1 MIKVIAKS
9 IIKDGELEKVI
20 NLYDELVQKTR
31 QEDGCISYELFQ
43 DINNENI
50 VTIVEQ
56 WESEEHLEAHK
67 KTEHFTRIVPQ
78 ISDKRLNSEIN
89 ILHKIK

>member
-9 IIKDGELEKVI
+9 LIKDSELEKVN
-20 NLYDELVQKTR
+20 NLYSELVQMTR

-43 DINNENI
+43 DINNKNLLI
-50 VTIVEQ
+50 IVEE
-56 WESEEHLEAHK
+56 WESESHLDAHK

-89 ILHKIK
+89 ILHRIK